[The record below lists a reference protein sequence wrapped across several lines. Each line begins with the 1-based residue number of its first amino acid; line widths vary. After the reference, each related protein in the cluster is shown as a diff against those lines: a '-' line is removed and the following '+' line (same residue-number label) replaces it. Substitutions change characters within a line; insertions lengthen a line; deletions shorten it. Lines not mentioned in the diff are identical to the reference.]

1 MLRGQSCKG
10 QKMLDVLLLKKM
22 LQEQMQIEQMFE
34 DPIQLE
40 EPSLEEIFFKQ
51 MVQCLEK
58 TGGQAKSWAV
68 SRA

>member
-1 MLRGQSCKG
+1 
-10 QKMLDVLLLKKM
+10 MLDFLLLKKM
-22 LQEQMQIEQMFE
+22 LQEQMLIEQIFE

-40 EPSLEEIFFKQ
+40 EPSLAEMFFKQ

-58 TGGQAKSWAV
+58 TGGQAKSWVV